1 MTLKGDLVE
10 SFQTAGQFL
19 HIKVSESMTPL
30 LRRPISIANI
40 HAEKQEA
47 TIIYR
52 AEGEGTKLLSQ
63 KRAGESVDVLGP
75 LGNGYDP
82 SVVQAGQTALLVG
95 GGIGVPP
102 LYELSKRLT
111 KKASS

>member
-1 MTLKGDLVE
+1 
-10 SFQTAGQFL
+10 
-19 HIKVSESMTPL
+19 MTPL

-40 HAEKQEA
+40 HAEQKEA

-63 KRAGESVDVLGP
+63 KREGESVDVLGP

-82 SVVQAGQTALLVG
+82 SVVKPGETALLVG